1 MKNNE
6 TVAMILAGGQG
17 SRLGALTKHIA
28 KPAVPFGGK
37 YKIIDFTLSNCVHS
51 GIETV
56 GVLTQYQPL
65 ELNTYIGNG
74 SSWDLDRKNG
84 GVFVLPPYLKSDTG
98 DWYRGTANAIYQNLA
113 FIRQFNPKYVL
124 VLSGDHI
131 YKMHYGKLVKYHEE
145 KGADITIATI
155 NVPKSETS
163 RFGIVGTNEEGQI
176 VDFKEKPKN
185 SDSTLASMG
194 IYLFKTEI
202 LEEYLSIDE
211 ENPSSD
217 HDFGKNVL
225 PLMLQNNKKMCA
237 YRFDGYWKDVGT
249 IQSFWEANMDLLKS
263 PPVFDLYDND
273 WLIYCK
279 SDAYPPHFVSD
290 RAHIYQSIITEGSI
304 IRGTVCRS
312 IIFEDVYVGEN
323 TFIYDSV
330 IMPGAKIFDEATLRK
345 TVIGN
350 GCVIGK
356 GSKIGCNDGS
366 LFYSDKC
373 STGICVL
380 GDNINVPPE
389 TMIGSNAMVESI
401 DAAPVSAEVA
411 L

>member
-1 MKNNE
+1 MNKSE
-6 TVAMILAGGQG
+6 VVAMILAGGQG
-17 SRLGALTKHIA
+17 SRLGALTKNIA

-37 YKIIDFTLSNCVHS
+37 YRIIDFTLSNCVHS

-74 SSWDLDRKNG
+74 SSWDLDRKDG
-84 GVFVLPPYLKSDTG
+84 GVFVLPPYLKSDIG
-98 DWYRGTANAIYQNLA
+98 EWYKGTANAIYQNLE
-113 FIRQFNPKYVL
+113 FIKQFNPRYVL

-131 YKMHYGKLVKYHEE
+131 YKMHYGKLIKYHEE
-145 KGADITIATI
+145 KNAALTIATI
-155 NVPKSETS
+155 NVPKSEIS
-163 RFGIVGTNEEGQI
+163 RFGIVSTNEDGRI
-176 VDFKEKPKN
+176 IKFSEKPK
-185 SDSTLASMG
+185 SSESTLASMG
-194 IYLFKTEI
+194 IYLFNTDI
-202 LEEYLSIDE
+202 LEKYLSIDDKDK
-211 ENPSSD
+211 NSD

-225 PLMLQNNKKMCA
+225 PFMLKNKVRMFS

-279 SDAYPPHFVSD
+279 NKVYPPHFVGD
-290 RAHIYQSIITEGSI
+290 KAHIFKSIITEGCDV
-304 IRGTVCRS
+304 RGTVCRS
-312 IIFEDVYVGEN
+312 VISENVYIGEN

-330 IMPGAKIFDEATLRK
+330 IMPGSIIMDGVILRK

-350 GCVIGK
+350 DCCISK
-356 GSKIGCNDGS
+356 GTKIGCNDGS
-366 LFYSDKC
+366 VYYSDKC
-373 STGICVL
+373 SMGISVI
-380 GDNINVPPE
+380 GDNLKIPDK
-389 TMIGSNAMVESI
+389 TIIGCNAMVESI
-401 DAAPVSAEVA
+401 DSLSVSSEVA